1 MYTKPMT
8 SEDHENW
15 LEMMGEPTEETK
27 ERINKALAVINCYQ
41 ARSKTSKQ
49 PLSLLSARRADHR
62 GPAHRGLIG
71 LLWRPNQGK
80 DPAIASCS

>member
-1 MYTKPMT
+1 MPMYTKPMT

-62 GPAHRGLIG
+62 GLIG